1 MDYFFKKETNNP
13 QQYYWY
19 QNGLT
24 QEEVE
29 RVIKLAAE
37 IPQHIASVGGES
49 KTDNIQDTRS
59 STVKWIPKSSEWD
72 WLYERMLYLAE
83 DANKALWNFDL
94 ISAPEQ
100 IQYTEYHASEFGHY
114 NWHQDIMDGEQGS
127 KRKVSITIQLS
138 DSDDYKGGDL
148 EISTGGSTSGELGS
162 NIVCPRG
169 LGVGVLFPSYMMHR
183 VSKVTEGTRKSLVIW
198 VGGSHYR

>member
-1 MDYFFKKETNNP
+1 MNYLFKKETNNP

-29 RVIKLAAE
+29 KVIKLAAE
-37 IPQHIASVGGES
+37 IPKHTASIGGES
-49 KTDNIQDTRS
+49 KKDNIKETRS
-59 STVKWIPKSSEWD
+59 SSVKWIPKSSEWD

-83 DANKALWNFDL
+83 DANNAIWKFDL
-94 ISAPEQ
+94 ISAPEK
-100 IQYTEYHASEFGHY
+100 IQYTEYYASESGHY

-138 DSDDYKGGDL
+138 DDGDYKGGDL
-148 EISTGGSTSGELGS
+148 EISLGGDGSGGLAT

-183 VSKVTEGTRKSLVIW
+183 VTRVTEGTRKSLVIW